1 MLFPVGMLY
10 ASGAWL
16 RRQYYQ
22 HGGKRKKGSVYSIV
36 IGNLAAGGSGKTP
49 MALFLA
55 THIENKIALLSRGYK
70 RKTRGFRE
78 VQINDSVQNCGD
90 EPLEIKNAA
99 PELPVFVC
107 ENRLQ
112 GISGIHAQYSD
123 IDTVILDD
131 AFQHLP
137 LKADKYVLLTSFQKP
152 FWRDMPIPAGRL
164 REFTCTASQSDVIVV
179 TKCPENLTSQAA
191 GEINQKLAK
200 YKKPVFFCCYENAVP
215 MNNEGEQLPIDSA
228 VIVVSGLADNSAF
241 RDWSDKRYTVTAS
254 FSYPDHHTFS
264 NADFDDWIKELKKQE
279 NAVILTSRKDFAR
292 MQAFPDRHKKRLFMT
307 FTTPKFLFQQED
319 VFLRILF
326 NHL

>member
-1 MLFPVGMLY
+1 M
-10 ASGAWL
+10 
-16 RRQYYQ
+16 
-22 HGGKRKKGSVYSIV
+22 
-36 IGNLAAGGSGKTP
+36 
-49 MALFLA
+49 
-55 THIENKIALLSRGYK
+55 
-70 RKTRGFRE
+70 
-78 VQINDSVQNCGD
+78 
-90 EPLEIKNAA
+90 
-99 PELPVFVC
+99 
-107 ENRLQ
+107 
-112 GISGIHAQYSD
+112 
-123 IDTVILDD
+123 
-131 AFQHLP
+131 
-137 LKADKYVLLTSFQKP
+137 LLTSFQKP